1 MDKFNIEME
10 NDNELTNLLWINYL
24 ENRDFREISAKK
36 KWNELFDGSV
46 ENYSDLKLIGMN
58 SLNRFKEFTIGNEK
72 FCTQLI
78 KKYFKIVKEKYNPL
92 AEKKNEEL
100 KYRLL
105 SLVEFTT
112 EDIEI
117 KEPKEF
123 LSLLDVVEDET
134 LDSLIDDNERIK
146 QLLQEVNDWEQDKK
160 TSAEYEKFCT
170 KVLKILFLKK
180 V

>member
-10 NDNELTNLLWINYL
+10 NDNELTDLLWINYL

-36 KWNELFDGSV
+36 KWNELFNGSV

-92 AEKKNEEL
+92 AEKKMRN
-100 KYRLL
+100 
-105 SLVEFTT
+105 
-112 EDIEI
+112 
-117 KEPKEF
+117 
-123 LSLLDVVEDET
+123 
-134 LDSLIDDNERIK
+134 
-146 QLLQEVNDWEQDKK
+146 
-160 TSAEYEKFCT
+160 
-170 KVLKILFLKK
+170 
-180 V
+180 